1 MNVNDT
7 VKPFAEL
14 GDILQNRYDKDYI
27 NQKSSQ
33 TQEKIQYFNTLIAES
48 HLYNPWFTKK
58 NVDYAVDS
66 IAYML
71 QKDKLEKWLS
81 KYHEA
86 LQKNHKPKTIGIV
99 MAGNIPMVGFHDYLC
114 TLITGNI
121 ALAKLSSQDN
131 KLLPALHE
139 ILSIIAPGLKEN
151 AVFTKERI
159 KGAEAF
165 IATGSNNTSRYF
177 EYYFGKYP
185 HIIRKNRTSVAV
197 LTGNETQVE
206 LEAIADDI
214 FMYFGLGC
222 RNITKLF
229 IPVNYN
235 FEPLFQAFEKYK
247 NIIHHNKYAN
257 NYEYYKSIFLVNTEH
272 HLDNGFVLLK
282 EIQAFSSPVST
293 VYYEYY
299 QDINEINKL
308 LQNYKENIQCI
319 VSSTGK
325 IKNALPLGKSQQ
337 PELWDYAD
345 GIDTVEFLLSV

>member
-7 VKPFAEL
+7 IKPFAEL
-14 GDILQNRYDKDYI
+14 VDILQNRYDKNYI

-33 TQEKIQYFNTLIAES
+33 TQENIQYFNTLIADS
-48 HLYNPWFTKK
+48 HLYNPWFTMK

-81 KYHEA
+81 KYHED
-86 LQKNHKPKTIGIV
+86 LQKHHKPKTIGLV

-121 ALAKLSSQDN
+121 ALAKLSSQDH
-131 KLLPALHE
+131 KLIPALHD
-139 ILSIIAPGLKEN
+139 ILSTIAPIFKEK

-159 KGAEAF
+159 KGADAF

-177 EYYFGKYP
+177 AYYFGKYP
-185 HIIRKNRTSVAV
+185 HIIRKNRTSTAV
-197 LTGNETQVE
+197 LTGAETQEE
-206 LEAIADDI
+206 LEAITDDI

-222 RNITKLF
+222 RNVTKIF
-229 IPVNYN
+229 IPKNFD
-235 FEPLFQAFEKYK
+235 FEPLFQAFKKYK
-247 NIIHHNKYAN
+247 EIIQHNKYAN
-257 NYEYYKSIFLVNTEH
+257 NYEYYKSIFLVNKER

-282 EIQAFSSPVST
+282 EMQGFSSPVST

-299 QDINEINKL
+299 QDINEVNTI
-308 LQNYKENIQCI
+308 LQNHKENIQCI
-319 VSSTGK
+319 VSSNGK
-325 IKNALPLGKSQQ
+325 IKNAIPPGKSQQ

-345 GIDTVEFLLSV
+345 GVDTVEFLLSV